1 MRYALFL
8 GCTIPVRG
16 MNYEISAR
24 KTAEVLGIEFVDIND
39 FSCCGFP
46 VKSVS
51 REASL
56 LLAARN
62 LAIAEGE
69 GLDICTLCSAC
80 TSVLTEANKKLRED
94 ELFRAEVNRKLA
106 AIGKRYDGRVE
117 VKHFSRILYEDVGVD
132 GIKGK
137 LRFELPELRFA
148 AHYGCHYLKPSEIYN
163 GFDDPENPR
172 SLDDLIIAMGAES
185 VFYEDKNQCCGGG
198 ILGVDEDTALAI
210 SKLKLDHVKSA
221 EADAI
226 VLICPFCSVMYD
238 RNQRRIERKY
248 EEEYRL
254 PILYYPQVLGIAL
267 GIPWRE
273 LGFKLNVVKPREML
287 KKAGLL

>member
-69 GLDICTLCSAC
+69 GLNICTLCSAC
-80 TSVLTEANKKLRED
+80 TSVLTEANKELKED

-106 AIGKRYDGRVE
+106 AIGKRYDGKVE
-117 VKHFSRILYEDVGVD
+117 VKHFSRVLYEDVGVE
-132 GIKGK
+132 GIKEK
-137 LRFELPELRFA
+137 LRVEFPELRFA
-148 AHYGCHYLKPSEIYN
+148 AHYGCHYLKPSEIYD

-172 SLDDLIIAMGAES
+172 SLDDLIIATGAES
-185 VFYEDKNQCCGGG
+185 VFYEDKKQCCGGG

-221 EADAI
+221 EVDAI

-248 EEEYRL
+248 EAEYRL
-254 PILYYPQVLGIAL
+254 PVLYYPQVLGIAL
-267 GIPWRE
+267 GIPWKE